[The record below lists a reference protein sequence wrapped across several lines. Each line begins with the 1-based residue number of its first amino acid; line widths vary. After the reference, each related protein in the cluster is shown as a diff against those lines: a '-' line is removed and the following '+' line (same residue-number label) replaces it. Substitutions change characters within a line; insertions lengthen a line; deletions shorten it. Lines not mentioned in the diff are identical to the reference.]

1 MQRRVMDMGGTRT
14 NGALLALL
22 LMGCCADAPES
33 AEQEPTASTQTLK
46 RGAALDG
53 GLAALPPG
61 TPNLPAMPATAPE
74 VPAAPEQ
81 GLPEGVQAISFKSLS
96 LLDADVDGLLDL
108 IFNPIGE
115 EGQAAKSDFE
125 FPATAQ
131 SLDGKRVAI
140 VGYMIP
146 LDWVE
151 GEDRITSFMLVRDF
165 AQCCFGGMPRP
176 DEWIDVIT
184 PLGES
189 AGFYAYR
196 PIRVIGKLRVGLDRP
211 ADAMVASVY
220 QMVATNVTD
229 TW

>member
-1 MQRRVMDMGGTRT
+1 MRT
-14 NGALLALL
+14 HVALLAG
-22 LMGCCADAPES
+22 LMMGGCTDAPETT
-33 AEQEPTASTQTLK
+33 EQGPPAATETLR

-53 GLAALPPG
+53 GLAALPPN
-61 TPNLPAMPATAPE
+61 TPNLPEIPTSEPEAHAATE
-74 VPAAPEQ
+74 K
-81 GLPEGVQAISFKSLS
+81 GLPDGVQAISFQSLS

-108 IFNPIGE
+108 IFNPVGE
-115 EGQAAKSDFE
+115 DGQKPKTDFE
-125 FPATAQ
+125 FPESAQ
-131 SLDGKRVAI
+131 ALNGKRVAI

-146 LDWVE
+146 LDWVQ

-184 PLGES
+184 PIGES

-220 QMVATNVTD
+220 QLVATNVTD

>member
-1 MQRRVMDMGGTRT
+1 MRT
-14 NGALLALL
+14 HVALLAWLT
-22 LMGCCADAPES
+22 MSGCTDAPES
-33 AEQEPTASTQTLK
+33 TEQGPEATTGTLE

-53 GLAALPPG
+53 GLTALSPSTLNIPEI
-61 TPNLPAMPATAPE
+61 PAVEPE
-74 VPAAPEQ
+74 APAATEK
-81 GLPEGVQAISFKSLS
+81 GLPDDVQAISFQSLS

-115 EGQAAKSDFE
+115 EGAEANTDFV
-125 FPATAQ
+125 FPESTQ
-131 SLDGKRVAI
+131 SLDGERVAI

-146 LDWVE
+146 LDWVP

-196 PIRVIGKLRVGLDRP
+196 PVRVIGKMRVGLDRP

-220 QMVATNVTD
+220 QMVATDVTD

>member
-1 MQRRVMDMGGTRT
+1 MRT
-14 NGALLALL
+14 HVALLAG
-22 LMGCCADAPES
+22 LMMGGCTDAPETT
-33 AEQEPTASTQTLK
+33 EQGPLATTETLR

-53 GLAALPPG
+53 GLAALPPN
-61 TPNLPAMPATAPE
+61 TPNLPEIPTSEPE
-74 VPAAPEQ
+74 APAATEK
-81 GLPEGVQAISFKSLS
+81 GLPDGVQAISFKSLS

-108 IFNPIGE
+108 IFNPIEE
-115 EGQAAKSDFE
+115 EGAEAKTDFE
-125 FPATAQ
+125 FPESAQ

-146 LDWVE
+146 LDWVQ

-189 AGFYAYR
+189 AGFFAYR
-196 PIRVIGKLRVGLDRP
+196 PVRVIGKMRVGLDRP
-211 ADAMVASVY
+211 ADAIVASVY
-220 QMVATNVTD
+220 QMVATDVTD

>member
-1 MQRRVMDMGGTRT
+1 MGKTRT
-14 NGALLALL
+14 NWALLTLL
-22 LMGCCADAPES
+22 LTGCCTDAPES
-33 AEQEPTASTQTLK
+33 AEQEPKASMGTFE

-61 TPNLPAMPATAPE
+61 TPNLPVMPAAEPE
-74 VPAAPEQ
+74 VPAATEK
-81 GLPEGVQAISFKSLS
+81 GLPDGVQAISFQSLS

-108 IFNPIGE
+108 IFNPVE
-115 EGQAAKSDFE
+115 EDGQETKTEFE
-125 FPATAQ
+125 FPESAQ
-131 SLDGKRVAI
+131 ALNGKRVAI

-146 LDWVE
+146 LDWVQ

-184 PLGES
+184 PIGES

-196 PIRVIGKLRVGLDRP
+196 PIRVIGKLKVGLDRP

-220 QMVATNVTD
+220 QMVATDVTD

>member
-1 MQRRVMDMGGTRT
+1 MDMGITRT
-14 NGALLALL
+14 DWALLTLL
-22 LMGCCADAPES
+22 LTGCCTEAPDPTV
-33 AEQEPTASTQTLK
+33 QEPTASTGTFE

-61 TPNLPAMPATAPE
+61 TPNLPVMPAAEPE
-74 VPAAPEQ
+74 VPAATEK
-81 GLPEGVQAISFKSLS
+81 GLPDGVQAISFQSLS

-108 IFNPIGE
+108 IFNPVGE
-115 EGQAAKSDFE
+115 DGQETETDFE
-125 FPATAQ
+125 FPESAQ
-131 SLDGKRVAI
+131 VLDGKRVAI

-146 LDWVE
+146 LDWVQ

-184 PLGES
+184 PIGES

-211 ADAMVASVY
+211 TDAMVSSVY
-220 QMVATNVTD
+220 QMVATDVTD
-229 TW
+229 SW

>member
-1 MQRRVMDMGGTRT
+1 MRANRF
-14 NGALLALL
+14 LLALL
-22 LMGCCADAPES
+22 LMGCCADAPDS
-33 AEQEPTASTQTLK
+33 AEQEPKDSTQTLR

-61 TPNLPAMPATAPE
+61 TPNLPIMPATEPE
-74 VPAAPEQ
+74 VPAATEK
-81 GLPEGVQAISFKSLS
+81 GLPDGVQPISFQSLS

-108 IFNPIGE
+108 IFNPVGE
-115 EGQAAKSDFE
+115 DGQKPKTEFE
-125 FPATAQ
+125 FPESAQ
-131 SLDGKRVAI
+131 VLDGARVAI

-196 PIRVIGKLRVGLDRP
+196 PIRVIGKLRVGLARP

-220 QMVATNVTD
+220 QMVATDVTD